1 MTLRAFR
8 IVSLLM
14 HCPTELTVAVIKPA
28 GASHD
33 RRLETTRSGRIRPRF
48 LPKWQ
53 RSWQTMNRF
62 DGHEMTSRYLW
73 AEQRRWREAHGDMSI
88 VRHADDL
95 VIGFEHD
102 SDARH
107 FREAMR
113 ERSEAF
119 SLSLHPEKRP
129 EPLRGVLKEL
139 AELHGLDGHEL
150 SRWPLPMRADGLP
163 NASSIGRTESKRLV
177 AHARARRSPRISR
190 MLPAAG
196 GSALAA
202 FRRLLQPRRRPTQAT
217 SLSTNCDGEPSPAIG
232 SKPLETFTNHSY
244 LSMAWHG

>member
-1 MTLRAFR
+1 MQ
-8 IVSLLM
+8 
-14 HCPTELTVAVIKPA
+14 CPIELTVAVIKPA

-33 RRLETTRSGRIRPRF
+33 RRLENEIREDPSEVLAER
-48 LPKWQ
+48 Q
-53 RSWQTMNRF
+53 RSWQSMNRF
-62 DGHEMTSRYLW
+62 DGHKMTSRYLW
-73 AEQRRWREAHGDMSI
+73 AEHRRWREAHGDMSI
-88 VRHADDL
+88 VRHADDP
-95 VIGFEHD
+95 VIGFAHE

-119 SLSLHPEKRP
+119 SLPLHPKTRP

-150 SRWPLPMRADGLP
+150 SRRLPMQADGLP
-163 NASSIGRTESKRLV
+163 NASGIDRTESKRLV

-217 SLSTNCDGEPSPAIG
+217 SLFLTQHHTYNA
-232 SKPLETFTNHSY
+232 
-244 LSMAWHG
+244 